1 MQKKSITVITASLL
15 LALGLV
21 ACDKPGPAEE
31 AGKKIDKVTNEAEK
45 KVSETVDK
53 LEDKM
58 AEQSTKNAQTWDDT
72 EITARVKTDLLA
84 EPGLKS
90 MEISVD
96 TIKGVVTLTGKVD
109 SKVNAE
115 KVVARTIGISGVKGV
130 NNQLT
135 VETVQ

>member
-1 MQKKSITVITASLL
+1 MQKKSITVIAAALL
-15 LALGLV
+15 LALGLS
-21 ACDKPGPAEE
+21 ACDKPGPAEQV
-31 AGKKIDKVTNEAEK
+31 GKKVDQAANDAEK

-53 LEDKM
+53 LENKM
-58 AEQSTKNAQTWDDT
+58 AEQGAKNAQSWDDT

-96 TIKGVVTLTGKVD
+96 TIKGVVTLTGKID
-109 SKVNAE
+109 SKINAD
-115 KVVARTIGISGVKGV
+115 KAVARTIAISGVKGV

-135 VETVQ
+135 VDTAK